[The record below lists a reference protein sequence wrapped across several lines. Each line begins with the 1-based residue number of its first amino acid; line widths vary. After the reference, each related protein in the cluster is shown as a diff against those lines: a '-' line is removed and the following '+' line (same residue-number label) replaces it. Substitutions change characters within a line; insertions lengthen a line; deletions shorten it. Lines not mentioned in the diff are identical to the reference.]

1 MTQVFLDGQEVVVQ
15 NKTSIKLIKEN
26 PFFTK
31 SGSSTLGITL
41 PMHIEQNLKVLGH
54 LNRLDN
60 LTTPITLS
68 ATIKSGNK
76 TIITGEAVVTEITEK
91 SVKVQILGGTALMNF
106 HNKMDNI
113 YIDELDL
120 GKWGKSYIGDSQAT
134 NTVYPLFMYLWYQY
148 TTVGPGYN
156 KDNEQRKLVDALFG
170 FNNEWVAFP
179 IYNETSGVMCNDWI
193 FRVDM
198 DNGNA
203 VWGEKGYYIE
213 PRSNID
219 GYDAN
224 GYPQVRFVVQP
235 YLLPMIKR
243 VFEALGYSIDL
254 SSLENNALFSK
265 IFIASANESPY
276 RNKALPHWTVKE
288 FITQLENFF
297 GATFDVNEE
306 SKRITIMRRSEYIS
320 RGVVEIGEVL
330 DEFTTSTDDNK
341 NALST
346 SNVGYSEVD
355 PFAKIEDWILNNAQ
369 RKYYDNY
376 LQFELSVLT
385 YWNFSGT
392 NDPHYYD
399 KYKGYIMEVGECNG
413 VCWVCKNTNGGLF
426 TSRIIAANYL
436 KDRIVKENNK
446 EVDIE
451 LKIVPVKVVTDYV
464 KVYEKDKNGK
474 DVLHQTL
481 KGDYYYMSAPDHPV
495 RTWDEERSYSDE
507 SIIIDVEAAING
519 EGTFENGKDDLM
531 RIAINAG
538 AFSHHSSWTTT
549 IEGVDTF
556 YHKYPKPVV
565 FSHEW
570 ENSING
576 TYDITKYGLNLTDAC
591 TKISLATEVF
601 ASEPKV
607 NTNKKYC
614 IKFITHDILNPGF
627 KFIIRNQT
635 YLCEKLEYQIK
646 ETGVE
651 ELVTGY
657 FYRLEE

>member
-1 MTQVFLDGQEVVVQ
+1 MTQVFINGQEVVVQ

-41 PMHIEQNLKVLGH
+41 PMHIEQNIKVLGH

-120 GKWGKSYIGDSQAT
+120 GKWGMSYGSDSQAT
-134 NTVYPLFMYLWYQY
+134 NTVYPLFMNLWYQY

-193 FRVDM
+193 FRVVM
-198 DNGNA
+198 NNG
-203 VWGEKGYYIE
+203 VSTWGEKGYYIE

-219 GYDAN
+219 GYAAN

-235 YLLPMIKR
+235 YLLPMIER

-254 SSLENNALFSK
+254 SSLENNELFSK

-355 PFAKIEDWILNNAQ
+355 PFAKIEDWIVNNAQ
-369 RKYYDNY
+369 RKYYETYN
-376 LQFELSVLT
+376 QFVLDVL
-385 YWNFSGT
+385 NHNGILET
-392 NDPHYYD
+392 NPNYYD
-399 KYKGYIMEVGECNG
+399 KYKSYIIEVGDRKG
-413 VCWVCKNTNGGLF
+413 VCWVCKNTNGGLL

-451 LKIVPVKVVTDYV
+451 LKIVPVKVVTDSELG
-464 KVYEKDKNGK
+464 VYQKDAYNN
-474 DVLHQTL
+474 DVLFTTL
-481 KGDYYYMSAPDHPV
+481 NGDYYYMSAPDHPV
-495 RTWDEERSYSDE
+495 RTWEEERSYSDE
-507 SIIIDVEAAING
+507 SIITDVEAAING
-519 EGTFENGKDDLM
+519 EESIENSKDDLM

-538 AFSHHSSWTTT
+538 AFSHHYYWLT
-549 IEGVDTF
+549 IEGYDTF

-565 FSHEW
+565 FSIQP

-576 TYDITKYGLNLTDAC
+576 TSDIKGYGLNLTDAY
-591 TKISLATEVF
+591 TEKSLATEVY

-614 IKFITHDILNPGF
+614 IKFITNDILNPGF

>member
-1 MTQVFLDGQEVVVQ
+1 MTQVFINGQEVVVQ

-41 PMHIEQNLKVLGH
+41 PMHIEQNIKVLGH

-76 TIITGEAVVTEITEK
+76 TIITGEAVVIEITEK

-120 GKWGKSYIGDSQAT
+120 GKWGMSYGGDSQAT
-134 NTVYPLFMYLWYQY
+134 NTVYPLFMNLWYQY

-193 FRVDM
+193 FRVVM
-198 DNGNA
+198 NNG
-203 VWGEKGYYIE
+203 VSTWGEKGYYIE

-219 GYDAN
+219 GYAAN

-235 YLLPMIKR
+235 YLLPMIER

-254 SSLENNALFSK
+254 SSLENNELFSK

-306 SKRITIMRRSEYIS
+306 SKRITIMRRSEYIG

-355 PFAKIEDWILNNAQ
+355 PFAKFEDWIVNNAQ
-369 RKYYDNY
+369 RKYYETYD
-376 LQFELSVLT
+376 QFVLDVL
-385 YWNFSGT
+385 NHDGILET
-392 NDPHYYD
+392 NPNYYD
-399 KYKGYIMEVGECNG
+399 KYKSYIIEVGDRKG
-413 VCWVCKNTNGGLF
+413 VCWVCKNTNGGLL

-451 LKIVPVKVVTDYV
+451 LKIVPVKVVTDSELG
-464 KVYEKDKNGK
+464 VYQKDAYNN
-474 DVLHQTL
+474 DVLFTTL
-481 KGDYYYMSAPDHPV
+481 NGDYYYMSAPDHPV
-495 RTWDEERSYSDE
+495 RTWEEERSYSDE
-507 SIIIDVEAAING
+507 SIITDVEAAING
-519 EGTFENGKDDLM
+519 EESIENSKDDLM

-538 AFSHHSSWTTT
+538 AFSLHYTWLT
-549 IEGVDTF
+549 IEGFDTF

-565 FSHEW
+565 FSIQP

-576 TYDITKYGLNLTDAC
+576 TSDIKRYGLNLTDAY
-591 TKISLATEVF
+591 TEKSLATEVF

-614 IKFITHDILNPGF
+614 IKFITNDILNPGF

-651 ELVTGY
+651 KLVTGY